1 MMRKNLLVS
10 SLLLCAGTWLAGASA
25 FAGENWVGTWKLN
38 AAKSKV
44 GATAVRAQTLTFE
57 ATPAGI
63 KLTSEGT
70 DAQGKPMHGGYT
82 SKFDGKDV
90 PWTGN
95 PMADT
100 ACPKKVDDN
109 TYENVWKMGGKATV
123 SATVAVSKDGK
134 TLTVTQS
141 GKDPSGAA
149 VSSVAVYD
157 RQ

>member
-1 MMRKNLLVS
+1 MQKNQLVRSLLVGAAAL
-10 SLLLCAGTWLAGASA
+10 SLGTAA

-38 AAKSKV
+38 AAKSKL
-44 GATAVRAQTLTFE
+44 GTIAVRAQTLKFE

-63 KLTSEGT
+63 KLTSDGT

-90 PWTGN
+90 PWAGN

-100 ACPKKVDDN
+100 ACPKRVDDN
-109 TYENVWKMGGKATV
+109 TYENVWKQGGKATV

-134 TLTVTQS
+134 TLTVTQT
-141 GKDPSGAA
+141 GKDASGAA

-157 RQ
+157 KQ

>member
-1 MMRKNLLVS
+1 MQKKLLVR
-10 SLLLCAGTWLAGASA
+10 SLLVCAAACLLGTAA
-25 FAGENWVGTWKLN
+25 FAEENWVGTWKLN
-38 AAKSKV
+38 AAKSKL
-44 GATAVRAQTLTFE
+44 GSTAVRAQTLTFE

-70 DAQGKPMHGGYT
+70 DAQGQPMKGGYT

-100 ACPKKVDDN
+100 AGPKKVDDN
-109 TYENVWKMGGKATV
+109 TYENVWKKGGKATV
-123 SATVAVSKDGK
+123 TATVAVSKDGK
-134 TLTVTQS
+134 TLTVTQT

>member
-1 MMRKNLLVS
+1 MKKNLFVS
-10 SLLLCAGTWLAGASA
+10 SLLVCAASMFGQPA
-25 FAGENWVGTWKLN
+25 FASDNWVGSWKLN
-38 AAKSKV
+38 AAKSKL
-44 GATAVRAQTLTFE
+44 GTNAVRAQTLTFE

-63 KLTSEGT
+63 KLTSDGT

-90 PWTGN
+90 PWAGN

-100 ACPKKVDDN
+100 ACPKRVDDN
-109 TYENVWKMGGKATV
+109 SYENIWKQGGKATV

-134 TLTVTQS
+134 TLTVTQT

-149 VSSVAVYD
+149 VNSVAVYD
-157 RQ
+157 KQ

>member
-1 MMRKNLLVS
+1 MQKNLFVR
-10 SLLLCAGTWLAGASA
+10 SLLVGAAALALGTAA

-38 AAKSKV
+38 AAKSKL
-44 GATAVRAQTLTFE
+44 GAVAVRAQTLTFE

-63 KLTSEGT
+63 KLTSDGT
-70 DAQGKPMHGGYT
+70 DAQGKAMKGGYT

-90 PWTGN
+90 PWAGN

-100 ACPKKVDDN
+100 ASPKKVDDN

-134 TLTVTQS
+134 TLTVTQT
-141 GKDPSGAA
+141 GKDPSGAE

>member
-1 MMRKNLLVS
+1 MRKSLVVRSLLVGAAT
-10 SLLLCAGTWLAGASA
+10 LAVGTAA
-25 FAGENWVGTWKLN
+25 FAGENWVGTWKLD
-38 AAKSKV
+38 AAKSKL

-63 KLTSEGT
+63 KLTSDGT

-90 PWTGN
+90 PWAGN

-100 ACPKKVDDN
+100 ACPKRVDDN
-109 TYENVWKMGGKATV
+109 TYENVWKQGGKATV
-123 SATVAVSKDGK
+123 SATVSVSKDGK

-149 VSSVAVYD
+149 VNSVAVYD
-157 RQ
+157 QQ

>member
-1 MMRKNLLVS
+1 MQKNVLVRS
-10 SLLLCAGTWLAGASA
+10 VLVGAAICAVGSAA

-38 AAKSKV
+38 AAKSNL
-44 GATAVRAQTLTFE
+44 GTTAVRPQTLTFE
-57 ATPAGI
+57 ATTDGI
-63 KLTSEGT
+63 KLTSVGT
-70 DAQGKPMHGGYT
+70 DAQGKAVQGSYT

-90 PWTGN
+90 PWAGN

-109 TYENVWKMGGKATV
+109 TYENVWKMAGKATV

-134 TLTVTQS
+134 TLTVTQT
-141 GKDPSGAA
+141 GKDPNGMA

>member
-1 MMRKNLLVS
+1 MQKKQLVRSLLVGAAT
-10 SLLLCAGTWLAGASA
+10 LAMGTAA

-38 AAKSKV
+38 AAKSKL
-44 GATAVRAQTLTFE
+44 GTNAVRAQTLTFE

-63 KLTSEGT
+63 KLTSDGT

-90 PWTGN
+90 PWAGN

-100 ACPKKVDDN
+100 ACPKKIDDN
-109 TYENVWKMGGKATV
+109 TCENVWKMGGKTTV

-134 TLTVTQS
+134 TLTVTQT

-157 RQ
+157 KQ

>member
-1 MMRKNLLVS
+1 MQKNLVVR
-10 SLLLCAGTWLAGASA
+10 SLLVGAAALALGTAA

-38 AAKSKV
+38 AEKSKL

-57 ATPAGI
+57 ATSAGI

-90 PWTGN
+90 PWAGN

-100 ACPKKVDDN
+100 ACPKRVDDN
-109 TYENVWKMGGKATV
+109 TYENVWKQGGKATV
-123 SATVAVSKDGK
+123 SATVSVSKDGK
-134 TLTVTQS
+134 TLTVTQT

-149 VSSVAVYD
+149 VNSVAVYD
-157 RQ
+157 KQ